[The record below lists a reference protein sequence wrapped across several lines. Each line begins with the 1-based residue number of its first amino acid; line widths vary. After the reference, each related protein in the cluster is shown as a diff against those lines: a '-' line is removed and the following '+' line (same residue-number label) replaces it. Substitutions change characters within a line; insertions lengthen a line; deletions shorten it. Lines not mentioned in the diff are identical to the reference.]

1 MYSIYLLQF
10 FILLIKIIS
19 LHFKRNARR
28 NTLYL
33 HILYVYITILCH
45 GTIKINFLF
54 FLYRLQFWLRQDL
67 VSQDYH
73 IVNIILHSM
82 LCLLTLFVYNIF
94 LGPEGRSI
102 SFYAAALFAVHPI
115 HTEAVIIII
124 NASLALYILT
134 WKLY

>member
-1 MYSIYLLQF
+1 MYI
-10 FILLIKIIS
+10 ILR
-19 LHFKRNARR
+19 HN
-28 NTLYL
+28 
-33 HILYVYITILCH
+33 
-45 GTIKINFLF
+45 TIKINFLF
-54 FLYRLQFWLRQDL
+54 FFCRLQFWLRQDL

-82 LCLLTLFVYNIF
+82 ICLLTLFVYNIF

-124 NASLALYILT
+124 NTSLSLYVGCWKSFCNLVFSVASTFCYYA
-134 WKLY
+134 